1 MEGVEVSLGLMGLVV
16 IAVVVVAI
24 GLALMARR

>member
-1 MEGVEVSLGLMGLVV
+1 MEGVDVSFGIIGLAV

>member
-1 MEGVEVSLGLMGLVV
+1 MEEVGVSFGIIGLAV